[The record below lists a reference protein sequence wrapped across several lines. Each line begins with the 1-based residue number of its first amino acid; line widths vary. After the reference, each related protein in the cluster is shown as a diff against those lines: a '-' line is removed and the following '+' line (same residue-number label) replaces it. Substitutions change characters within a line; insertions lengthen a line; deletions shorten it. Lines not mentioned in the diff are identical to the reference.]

1 MAFCYYYYFF
11 WLQLYKKRIESYL
24 KIKIKYFS
32 WIRIKLNKSEE
43 FLNIDDKTN
52 FEELKKI
59 LISNNNLF
67 SEIFKDNS
75 IKIFINFK
83 EIENHQINL
92 SNGDELA
99 ILPPV
104 TGG

>member
-1 MAFCYYYYFF
+1 
-11 WLQLYKKRIESYL
+11 L

>member
-1 MAFCYYYYFF
+1 M
-11 WLQLYKKRIESYL
+11 

-67 SEIFKDNS
+67 SEIFKDKS

>member
-1 MAFCYYYYFF
+1 M
-11 WLQLYKKRIESYL
+11 

>member
-1 MAFCYYYYFF
+1 M
-11 WLQLYKKRIESYL
+11 

-99 ILPPV
+99 ILSPV